1 MNQPAKVWTAAD
13 VMRPAVFSVPSTMP
27 LPEFQEALIEHR
39 ISGCPVIDNGR
50 LVGIA
55 SRADIVRQLC
65 TEREVAE
72 KTSDFYFDETG
83 FHEDTMDSPEEIAER
98 IGERIEGLS
107 VGDVM
112 TRNPATIPLDLPVI
126 EIARRL
132 IDARI
137 HRLPVTDGETFVGM
151 VTTSD
156 LVRMIADGRLVAR

>member
-107 VGDVM
+107 VADVM
-112 TRNPATIPLDLPVI
+112 TRTPVT
-126 EIARRL
+126 
-132 IDARI
+132 IDADALAVEAAQKMEARQI
-137 HRLPVTDGETFVGM
+137 NALLVVDQANRVVGALNFH
-151 VTTSD
+151 D
-156 LVRMIADGRLVAR
+156 LLRARVV